1 MCAPRR
7 HTACTRRPQA
17 SPVRPV
23 PHSVFKDSPGVH
35 RTLATGFPRTPR
47 VSRLDSSIW
56 GICFFT
62 PLQQIIYCMSSSVS
76 ETCSMPDKVYV
87 HRPHARLH
95 TCQNVTFTAAVIT
108 NTSQAARSIRDT
120 HQSVGCWLMARRV
133 HESMSC
139 TSSTIYIAEGT
150 GLSKCTK
157 ENILPPTCMPLQDE
171 VYASSGGGSSN
182 RTK

>member
-1 MCAPRR
+1 MPQGVTLPAHGVHKPPQSDLCR
-7 HTACTRRPQA
+7 TACSRTALGFIEPLQLGSLA
-17 SPVRPV
+17 PLGFQDLTATFGE
-23 PHSVFKDSPGVH
+23 SVFSHLYNK
-35 RTLATGFPRTPR
+35 
-47 VSRLDSSIW
+47 
-56 GICFFT
+56 
-62 PLQQIIYCMSSSVS
+62 QIYCMSSSVS

-157 ENILPPTCMPLQDE
+157 ENILSPTCMPLQDE
-171 VYASSGGGSSN
+171 VYASSSGGSSN